1 MSKLHTNTAGG
12 TRCLPVA
19 EVKYF
24 SLSTSKSF
32 PDLKKINGNRS
43 LNNYSELKKSIK
55 NAKLVFQPVLI
66 TEDGYILDGQHRV
79 KIVKELWD
87 EGTDVIIG
95 LMALPFKS
103 DSKEVDDILIELQK
117 GHPWTPEDKVRYYA
131 CKGNETAKYVL
142 TLANKSCPFLKSG
155 RWGIRN
161 SLVLMGMN
169 PSAFEMDEYISEREV
184 EVCEKLFNELY
195 ILLNVGLDR
204 KNKANNWLET
214 LIKAWRRIKLYDADV
229 KLDAED
235 ENGMKYEFSPKAV
248 RGMLDEMGV
257 EELAPNWYPFAIE
270 NGAFASSK
278 IGRWLFVFKDSII
291 DTHNRFAWER
301 SKSCETTA

>member
-1 MSKLHTNTAGG
+1 MIKLHFNTAGG
-12 TRCLPVA
+12 TRCLPAA

-24 SLSTSKSF
+24 NLSTSKSF

-43 LNNYSELKKSIK
+43 LNNYSDLKKSIK
-55 NAKLVFQPVLI
+55 NAGFIFQPVLI
-66 TEDGYILDGQHRV
+66 TEDGYVLDGQHRV
-79 KIVKELWD
+79 KITRELWD
-87 EGTDVIIG
+87 EGIDVVIG
-95 LMALPFKS
+95 LMAIPFSS
-103 DSKEVDDILIELQK
+103 DSKELGDILIELQK
-117 GHPWTPEDKVRYYA
+117 GHPWTPEDKVRFYA
-131 CKGNETAKYVL
+131 NKGNETAKYVL

-155 RWGIRN
+155 RFGIRN

-169 PSAFEMDEYISEREV
+169 PNAFEMDEYISEGDI

-214 LIKAWRRIKLYDADV
+214 LIKAWRRIRLYDAD
-229 KLDAED
+229 LGGED
-235 ENGMKYEFSPKAV
+235 ETGYKYFFNPKDV
-248 RGMLDEMGV
+248 RAMLDEMGV
-257 EELAPNWYPFAIE
+257 EELAPNWYPSAIG

-278 IGRWLFVFKDSII
+278 IGRWLDVFNDSIVS
-291 DTHNRFAWER
+291 THKRFAWER